1 MMAMAAD
8 GSHKQPI
15 FLNLKAVQADAGNN

>member
-8 GSHKQPI
+8 GSHNPI
-15 FLNLKAVQADAGNN
+15 FLTSKAVQADVGNN